1 MSSTNNLN
9 SDQKVG
15 FIFPGQGSQSLGM
28 LGDMVD
34 KHPII
39 KKTFGEASD
48 ALGYDLWQICQEGP
62 ESRLNSTEITQPALL
77 TAGVALWRV
86 WLQQNRPMPS
96 FMAGHSLGE
105 YTALVCASSLSLS
118 DAVQVVAKRGA
129 LMQNAVPD
137 GIGMMAAILGMSDS
151 DVDTLCADTCIELGN
166 NMLVASANYNTEGQV
181 VISGHK
187 PAVEKAMEL
196 AKTRGAKRA
205 IALPVS
211 VPSHCALMREASLD
225 LAKILLL
232 APMKMPSIP
241 VLHNIDG
248 KACYTVDE
256 IQAALVAQLYQPVQ
270 WVKTMRNMLSYGI
283 QIFYECGP
291 GNVLSGLN
299 KQIDPSIVCESLSR
313 EAILCP

>member
-1 MSSTNNLN
+1 
-9 SDQKVG
+9 
-15 FIFPGQGSQSLGM
+15 
-28 LGDMVD
+28 
-34 KHPII
+34 
-39 KKTFGEASD
+39 
-48 ALGYDLWQICQEGP
+48 
-62 ESRLNSTEITQPALL
+62 
-77 TAGVALWRV
+77 
-86 WLQQNRPMPS
+86 
-96 FMAGHSLGE
+96 MAGHSLGE
-105 YTALVCASSLSLS
+105 YTALVCASSLSLI

-137 GIGMMAAILGMSDS
+137 GIGMMAAILGMEDS
-151 DVDTLCADTCIELGN
+151 DVDTLCADTRKALGN
-166 NMLVASANYNTEGQV
+166 NMVVASANYNTKGQV

-211 VPSHCALMREASLD
+211 VPSHCALMQEASFD
-225 LAKILLL
+225 LAKIL

-248 KACYTVDE
+248 KACYTVQE
-256 IQAALVAQLYQPVQ
+256 IKAALVAQLYEPVQ

-283 QIFYECGP
+283 YIFYECGP

-299 KQIDPSIVCESLSR
+299 KRIDPSIICESLSR
-313 EAILCP
+313 EATLCP